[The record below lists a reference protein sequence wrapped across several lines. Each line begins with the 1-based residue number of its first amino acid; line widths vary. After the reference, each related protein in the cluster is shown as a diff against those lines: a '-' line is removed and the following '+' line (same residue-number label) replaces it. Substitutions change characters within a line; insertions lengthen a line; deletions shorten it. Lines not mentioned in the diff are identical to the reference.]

1 MNGHVTLSTHVYIH
15 HFSICIYCFFFIP
28 CVSLIYISIIIYYE
42 YYVYVIIFR
51 QNEKVKNYQK
61 KNRKKLQKKN
71 Q

>member
-15 HFSICIYCFFFIP
+15 HFSICIYFFFSFRV
-28 CVSLIYISIIIYYE
+28 CLLYISIIIYYE